1 VTAVPILVE
10 LARRDARLYGLRQQI
25 ANLPRRIQDLG
36 AQRAK
41 LELQF
46 REVEGRLQQSESARR
61 KLEGELT
68 EYRQRK
74 AKSESRLATLTSTEQ
89 YQALVKEIATHAAH
103 IDELESQILEA
114 MDRSEQV
121 QRQVDA
127 ERVRVQQ
134 AVGVLE
140 EQQRSLQA
148 DLEAARASLPED
160 SRARDGFLAQVDA
173 PTRAAYDRILRAKG
187 DAALALVAGQS
198 CGICKAVQPPQVLQA
213 LRQGGGATRTC
224 QMCGRI
230 LVWDGEST

>member
-1 VTAVPILVE
+1 MTAGSILVE

-25 ANLPRRIQDLG
+25 TNFPRRIQELS
-36 AQRAK
+36 AQRSK
-41 LELQF
+41 LELQL
-46 REVEGRLQQSESARR
+46 REAEGRLQQSESARR

-74 AKSESRLATLTSTEQ
+74 AKSESRLASLTSTEQ
-89 YQALVKEIATHAAH
+89 YQALVKEIAGHAAR

-134 AVGVLE
+134 AVGVIE
-140 EQQRSLQA
+140 EQQHALQV
-148 DLEAARASLPED
+148 DLEAAKVNLPEE
-160 SRARDGFLAQVDA
+160 SRARDAFLSQVDA
-173 PTRAAYDRILRAKG
+173 PTRTLYDRILRAKG
-187 DAALALVAGQS
+187 DAALALVTGQS
-198 CGICKAVQPPQVLQA
+198 CGICKAVQPPQVLQV
-213 LRQGGGATRTC
+213 LRQGEGLTRTC

-230 LVWDGEST
+230 LVWDGAST